1 MTRSDLQF
9 GSIALAAAGSV
20 DWRGSAGRR
29 GSRRH
34 CSGPGG
40 MAPRRLLRALYAPAQ
55 YLSAP
60 PSGESFLNP
69 CPHPN
74 TTIQQSSSYP
84 SSSGTVS
91 QLVWSHPA
99 QGLACE
105 RLLAK
110 YAKCIP
116 EPQLHACSS
125 CMSHRHAH
133 RLTRILGTRAWRAGW
148 EVWGQKVP

>member
-1 MTRSDLQF
+1 MVQA
-9 GSIALAAAGSV
+9 GWHLA
-20 DWRGSAGRR
+20 D
-29 GSRRH
+29 
-34 CSGPGG
+34 CSGPF
-40 MAPRRLLRALYAPAQ
+40 MHPAQ

-69 CPHPN
+69 RPHPN